1 MITEKDRI
9 STCINKYGLS
19 EEEATRIVK
28 ESDDLLNI
36 EELRMKYDYPEL
48 GIKYPEWLTPIEHYK
63 MCCATVKSMYNS
75 NYASICTPEEMASIL
90 YVKSSVKLKQIHTFQ
105 HLKVGLVTIAMNLY
119 RDNSRRQKY
128 WSDKTLDTEVET
140 KDGSVMTGYDVVVA
154 KDKEDDE
161 IKCLL
166 AVKSIKNREVRE
178 ILILCGF
185 IIGGLESFRNDF
197 MDIVSNSDLI
207 KRDAMVEL
215 MEKVK
220 HNEDADIEK
229 QNNKSAKIKKHRINF
244 KAILKCI
251 NTDMDEVDAR
261 KEIGDYLAFTGFM
274 PN

>member
-9 STCINKYGLS
+9 ETCINKYGLS

-128 WSDKTLDTEVET
+128 WSDKTLDTELET
-140 KDGSVMTGYDVVVA
+140 KDGSVMTGYDVIVSR
-154 KDKEDDE
+154 DKEDE
-161 IKCLL
+161 EMKCLL
-166 AVKSIKNREVRE
+166 SVKSIKNREVRE

-197 MDIVSNSDLI
+197 IDIVSNSDLI
-207 KRDAMVEL
+207 KRDAMIEL

-220 HNEDADIEK
+220 HNEDAELEK
-229 QNNKSAKIKKHRINF
+229 QNNKSAKVKKHRINF

-251 NTDMDEVDAR
+251 NTDMDEVSAR
-261 KEIGDYLAFTGFM
+261 KEIGEYLAFTGFM

>member
-9 STCINKYGLS
+9 STCINKYGLD

-36 EELRMKYDYPEL
+36 DELRMKYDYPEL

-128 WSDKTLDTEVET
+128 WSDKTLDTEMET
-140 KDGSVMTGYDVVVA
+140 KDGSVMTGYDVIVA

-161 IKCLL
+161 MKCLL

-197 MDIVSNSDLI
+197 IDIVSNSDLI
-207 KRDAMVEL
+207 KRDAMIEL

-220 HNEDADIEK
+220 HNEDAELEK
-229 QNNKSAKIKKHRINF
+229 QNNKSAKVKKHRINF

-251 NTDMDEVDAR
+251 NTDMDEVSAR
-261 KEIGDYLAFTGFM
+261 KEIGEYLAFTGFM

>member
-9 STCINKYGLS
+9 ETCINKYGLS
-19 EEEATRIVK
+19 DEEATRIVK

-128 WSDKTLDTEVET
+128 WSDKTLDTELET
-140 KDGSVMTGYDVVVA
+140 KDGSVMTGYDVIVSR
-154 KDKEDDE
+154 DKEDE
-161 IKCLL
+161 EMKCLL
-166 AVKSIKNREVRE
+166 SVKSIKNREVRE

-197 MDIVSNSDLI
+197 IDIVSNSDLI
-207 KRDAMVEL
+207 KRDAMIEL

-220 HNEDADIEK
+220 HNEDAELEK
-229 QNNKSAKIKKHRINF
+229 QNNKSAKVKKHRINF

-251 NTDMDEVDAR
+251 NTDMDEVSAR
-261 KEIGDYLAFTGFM
+261 KEIGEYLAFTGFL